1 MKEQYAK
8 QKYPLYFTSD
18 AETQFKNLKDHNWNS
33 PKQDVRDLFNNVVFP
48 RIDNTLFG
56 IVNEDDFD
64 DYENGR
70 NNDKIADF
78 PDNIGSVLFQVKKLN
93 NQTIIEIQR
102 FIWTFK
108 QNKWLKDVL
117 ESSIKKT
124 STKILYES
132 IMQDVSNIIKMH
144 LKRL

>member
-8 QKYPLYFTSD
+8 QKYPLYFTND
-18 AETQFKNLKDHNWNS
+18 AETQFQNLKEHNWNS

-48 RIDNTLFG
+48 RIDNTLFE

-102 FIWTFK
+102 FIWTFN

-132 IMQDVSNIIKMH
+132 IMRDVSRIVKMH